1 MKKLLFGLAL
11 MLVAAYASAEA
22 FVWPSAWSNATP
34 DEAVVGGTL
43 RSSMISDPRTFN
55 PITTAES
62 QAMSDHL
69 FAGGLLIFRGPDS
82 DEWVP
87 YAAESFT
94 PNETGTVVDVV
105 LREGVLWSDG
115 EPVTVQDYYTTYLLE
130 TDPDMGANGHDGWFM
145 DGDPIVLEITGDRS
159 LRFSFPRPDRLAFPV
174 ISMAPTRDS
183 IFGEAYRSGGV
194 EAVQALWGTDVDLST
209 TVWTSAF
216 IPVSYTPGER
226 VVMQANPTF
235 AQWNVDEAGNG
246 LPYLAGYN
254 LTIVTDLDAALNL
267 YLAGELDTFS
277 PRNLDDIGTIN
288 VAINNGDL
296 DAQVMEA
303 VSPVASSQFIVWNWN
318 MESNPAKEALFRNT
332 NFRRAM
338 AHLLDR
344 DALIELVYNGS
355 AMPMFTNVYPINTFW
370 INDDV
375 NKYPY
380 DPEAAA
386 QLLAEIG
393 YSTRGADGIL
403 VNADGHKLS
412 YTLATNA
419 GNTAREQITQ
429 IFADAAR
436 EIGVDVQVQA
446 IDFNLLVEQLL
457 STGTDRPFDAIL
469 IGLTGG
475 SRDWPFGVNVI
486 PCGTNLH
493 MFNTTPDC
501 ISPLETLMGTLFTQG
516 RETLDTEAARLV
528 GNDIQ
533 QVESELIPILYT
545 VSPMAHYSWL
555 NSIGGYHQEGQIN
568 PLLGAWEL
576 PLLFKAQ

>member
-1 MKKLLFGLAL
+1 MKKLFLGLSL
-11 MLVAAYASAEA
+11 LLVAAFASAEP

-34 DEAVVGGTL
+34 DEAVTGGTL
-43 RSSMISDPRTFN
+43 RSYMIGDPRTFN

-62 QAMSDHL
+62 QALSDHI
-69 FAGGLLIFRGPDS
+69 FAGGLLIQRGPDS
-82 DEWVP
+82 DEWVA

-94 PNETGTVVDVV
+94 PNEEGTVVDVV
-105 LREGVLWSDG
+105 LRPDVVWSDG
-115 EPVTVQDYYTTYLLE
+115 APVTVQDYYTTYLLE
-130 TDPDMGANGHDGWFM
+130 TDPDIGSNGYDGWFM
-145 DGDPIVLEITGDRS
+145 DGDPIGLEITGENS
-159 LRFSFPRPDRLAFPV
+159 LRFTFPRPDRLAFPV

-183 IFGEAYRSGGV
+183 VFGEAYRSGGA
-194 EAVQALWGTDVDLST
+194 EAVMALWGTDVDLST

-226 VVMQANPTF
+226 VVLQANPTF
-235 AQWNVDEAGNG
+235 GQWNVDEAGNP
-246 LPYLAGYN
+246 LPYLADYT
-254 LTIVTDLDAALNL
+254 LTIAEQDAALNL
-267 YLAGELDTFS
+267 YLAGEIDSFS

-288 VAINNGDL
+288 VAINNGDI

-318 MESNPAKEALFRNT
+318 MASNPAKEALFRNV

-355 AMPMFTNVYPINTFW
+355 ALPMYTNVYPINEFW
-370 INDDV
+370 VNPDV
-375 NKYPY
+375 ETYPY
-380 DPEAAA
+380 DPERAAE
-386 QLLAEIG
+386 LLAEIG
-393 YSTRGADGIL
+393 YSTRGSDGIL
-403 VNADGHKLS
+403 VNAAGEKLS
-412 YTLATNA
+412 FSLATNA

-429 IFADAAR
+429 IFADSAR
-436 EIGVDVQVQA
+436 EIGVDVQVNA

-457 STGTDRPFDAIL
+457 SEGTDRPFDAIL

-493 MFNTTPDC
+493 MFNTSGDC

-516 RETLDTEAARLV
+516 RETLDTDAARLV
-528 GNDIQ
+528 GNEIQ

-545 VSPMAHYSWL
+545 VSPMAHYSWVNSL
-555 NSIGGYHQEGQIN
+555 NGYHQEGQIN

-576 PLLFKAQ
+576 PLLYKAE